1 MYNSLTIYKT
11 TAPVSASA
19 VFGDANIS
27 FNTPMICNADFTA
40 SNVYNKT
47 DIDNLLA
54 KKQNSLSF
62 DGTFSTTTVLNIN
75 GTSTINV
82 GLNIQYMNNNYYTK
96 NQTDTLFTQTISAI
110 NGSLLSDYLTSY
122 NAVLNYQ
129 TKKQL
134 I

>member
-1 MYNSLTIYKT
+1 M
-11 TAPVSASA
+11 VH
-19 VFGDANIS
+19 
-27 FNTPMICNADFTA
+27 
-40 SNVYNKT
+40 
-47 DIDNLLA
+47 
-54 KKQNSLSF
+54 
-62 DGTFSTTTVLNIN
+62 FSTTTVLNIN

-82 GLNIQYMNNNYYTK
+82 GLNIQYMISNYYTK
-96 NQTDTLFTQTISAI
+96 NQTDTLFTQSIYAI